1 MPSDI
6 SPHLTIAG
14 GDSHTDLDEKKD
26 VTHVETGFNNDDEV
40 VAKLSNKEGAIAAE
54 QAEQQMTFREAIRDY
69 KSAVFWSF
77 GISLCIIME
86 GYDTAL
92 PVSCHGWH
100 DDMFKDNPY

>member
-1 MPSDI
+1 MGPQ
-6 SPHLTIAG
+6 IALAAV
-14 GDSHTDLDEKKD
+14 DSHTDVDEKKD
-26 VTHVETGFNNDDEV
+26 ITHVELGFSNDEED
-40 VAKLSNKEGAIAAE
+40 VARISNKEGAIVAE

-92 PVSCHGWH
+92 PVSSQCQHH
-100 DDMFKDNPY
+100 ADS